1 MRLTGAV
8 NTIEQREAPRSPSPQ
23 WSLSFKRKCR
33 ARNMIGCDGN
43 HVMLQCE
50 KLLGLGLAERRE
62 VLEKSGLCTFCLKH
76 SAELEC
82 YGRGGLSKP
91 RCTRPGCDGEHTPGA
106 HMLMGKSDAEVNI
119 VAVDED
125 GEGDEGEAVDKYG
138 YENEYE
144 NEDGYGYEYECG
156 GWWVGTLGVMEMPE
170 AMDEPSGTTTDQ
182 GPAQGDGRDEMED
195 EGRAEREHGPQV
207 DECLKGEVAEDEQW
221 NLEPGHPSPREE
233 RAGASSH
240 EPPRHLPS
248 GLTRPP
254 RPAGA
259 GRPGVRM
266 GPKAVSDQQW
276 EEARHSAWLR
286 QLLTDSSSD
295 EDEDEER
302 YGRFAESGR
311 WMTELYGF
319 PQHLEPTSGGE
330 CSA

>member
-1 MRLTGAV
+1 MMRLTGAV
-8 NTIEQREAPRSPSPQ
+8 NMIEQREAPRSPSPQ

-106 HMLMGKSDAEVNI
+106 HMLMGKGDAEVNL
-119 VAVDED
+119 VAGDED
-125 GEGDEGEAVDKYG
+125 EAGDEGEAEDGYG
-138 YENEYE
+138 YEDEYE

-156 GWWVGTLGVMEMPE
+156 GWWVGTVGAMEMPE
-170 AMDEPSGTTTDQ
+170 GADEPSGTTTDQ
-182 GPAQGDGRDEMED
+182 GPVQGDGRDEVEG
-195 EGRAEREHGPQV
+195 EGRAEWEHNLQV
-207 DECLKGEVAEDEQW
+207 DECLKGEMAENEQW

-233 RAGASSH
+233 RADASPH
-240 EPPRHLPS
+240 EPPRHLPG

-254 RPAGA
+254 LPAGA
-259 GRPGVRM
+259 GRPGIKIR
-266 GPKAVSDQQW
+266 PRAVSD
-276 EEARHSAWLR
+276 
-286 QLLTDSSSD
+286 
-295 EDEDEER
+295 
-302 YGRFAESGR
+302 
-311 WMTELYGF
+311 
-319 PQHLEPTSGGE
+319 
-330 CSA
+330 